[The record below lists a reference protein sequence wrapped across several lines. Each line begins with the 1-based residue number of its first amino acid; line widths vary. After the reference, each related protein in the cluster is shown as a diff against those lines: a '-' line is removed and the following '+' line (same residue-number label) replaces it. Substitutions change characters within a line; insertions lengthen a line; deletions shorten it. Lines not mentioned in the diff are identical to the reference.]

1 VCGSCAIHLTECCC
15 ALFIFYIFIYI
26 FYIFIYIYFLLP
38 LQEALGALA
47 TAIKCFDGGV
57 LLISHNSAFTST
69 CCSETWKVEAGT
81 VTVSKEA
88 PPGGTE

>member
-1 VCGSCAIHLTECCC
+1 LR
-15 ALFIFYIFIYI
+15 
-26 FYIFIYIYFLLP
+26 LLL

-69 CCSETWKVEAGT
+69 CCNETWRVEAGT

-88 PPGGTE
+88 PPGATE